1 MAWITSTF
9 ARTAQHF
16 SSPRRRTRSRSITK
30 SNRATAA
37 TSSCRPCSR
46 NQCMTATLKAA
57 ASAEKSLSP
66 NSRLLQK
73 MRTRVVP
80 NTAREHSVSDRS
92 HRLACVMRTPS
103 VRSLALLGMTAW
115 FAWLLLPKPPLLDG
129 ISFSQ
134 CVRDRNRK
142 LLRVTLSAD
151 QKFRIW
157 TQLEEISP
165 DLIDATLRYE
175 DKYYAHH
182 PGVNPIALARGAVD
196 LLRFH
201 RATTGGSTITMQLA
215 RLRFR
220 VHTRTISGKL
230 EQIMRALELERHY
243 SKNQILEAYLNLAP
257 YGRNL
262 EGIGAA
268 SEVYFDKPAWKLSR
282 PEAIALSVIPQ
293 SPSRRALHID
303 RDNQLVNFAQSSWY
317 DRAGVDTDAEFSVR
331 EFRPRMQTE
340 RKFLAPHFVQEV
352 LETSHGRDQII
363 TTLDL
368 EKQRAI
374 ERRVTDYVANNR
386 NRGIE
391 NAAVFLVDIR
401 TMDVLAQVGSA
412 DFYKADIDGQVDGT
426 RSSRSP
432 GSTLKPFVYAL
443 ALEQG
448 LIHPLSILAD
458 APRSF
463 GEYNPENFDREFLGP
478 IRACD
483 ALARSRNVPA
493 VELASHLAH
502 PTLYQFLS
510 TAEVRL
516 PKAESF
522 YGLALPL
529 GGAEV
534 SLQDLVRLY
543 AALANNGELRP
554 LRRIVNDPIVKTRRL
569 LSPEAAFLTLEMLG
583 NVPRPEMNCTDGT
596 HSRPVYWKTGTS
608 HGFRDAWS
616 VAVFD
621 HYVLGVWV
629 GNFDGRPNPAFVGRT
644 SAAPLLFQIIDSLRA
659 TWPEPV
665 TPHLPPPGANLKRVE
680 FCALS
685 GDLPNA
691 FCTQRVEGWFIPG
704 VSPIKTCHVHREVL
718 VDVASGLR
726 VPIDDGTHQLRR
738 KVYEFWPTEF
748 LTLFEQAGVPRRV
761 PPPFLPNNGNEV
773 AGRAGQKPVIVSPSS
788 KEIVLASAK
797 TVPLRA
803 KTDCGVREIF
813 WFAGKQFVGKA
824 APNQVIEWN
833 AAAGDYEITALDDH
847 GRAAS
852 HSVTVR

>member
-1 MAWITSTF
+1 MK
-9 ARTAQHF
+9 
-16 SSPRRRTRSRSITK
+16 TRVIPIPQSRERDLSK
-30 SNRATAA
+30 ALV
-37 TSSCRPCSR
+37 SR
-46 NQCMTATLKAA
+46 Y
-57 ASAEKSLSP
+57 LSP
-66 NSRLLQK
+66 VIR
-73 MRTRVVP
+73 
-80 NTAREHSVSDRS
+80 A
-92 HRLACVMRTPS
+92 PS
-103 VRSLALLGMTAW
+103 VRSFALLGMTAW

-134 CVRDRNRK
+134 CVRARNGK

-157 TQLEEISP
+157 TPLEDISA

-182 PGVNPIALARGAVD
+182 PGVNPLALARCALD

-201 RATTGGSTITMQLA
+201 RVTAGGSTITMQLA
-215 RLRFR
+215 RLRFHL
-220 VHTRTISGKL
+220 HTRNISGKL
-230 EQIMRALELERHY
+230 EQIIRSVELERHY
-243 SKNQILEAYLNLAP
+243 SKNEILEAYLNLAP
-257 YGRNL
+257 YGRNI
-262 EGIGAA
+262 EGAGAA
-268 SEVYFDKPAWKLSR
+268 SQIYFDKPASELSR
-282 PEAIALSVIPQ
+282 PEAVALSVIPQ
-293 SPSRRALHID
+293 SPTRRALHID
-303 RDNQLVNFAQSSWY
+303 RDNHSINLAQSNWY
-317 DRAGVDTDAEFSVR
+317 DRAKIDSNAEFSMR
-331 EFRPRMQTE
+331 NFQPRLQTE
-340 RKFLAPHFVQEV
+340 HKFFAPHFVQHV
-352 LETSHGRDQII
+352 LESSHGRDQII
-363 TTLDL
+363 TTLDF

-374 ERRVTDYVANNR
+374 ERRVTGYIASNR

-391 NAAVFLVDIR
+391 NAAVLLIDTR

-412 DFYKADIDGQVDGT
+412 DFNNAAINGQVDGT
-426 RSSRSP
+426 RSPRSP

-493 VELASHLAH
+493 VELASHVAH
-502 PTLYQFLS
+502 PTLYQFLN
-510 TAEVRL
+510 TADVHL
-516 PKAESF
+516 PKPESF

-543 AALANNGELRP
+543 AALVNNGQLRL
-554 LRRIVNDPIVKTRRL
+554 LRRIENDPVAKSRRI

-583 NVPRPEMNCTDGT
+583 NVPRPEMNCADGA
-596 HSRPVYWKTGTS
+596 HSTPVYWKTGTS

-616 VAVFD
+616 IAVFD

-629 GNFDGRPNPAFVGRT
+629 GNFDGRANPAFVGRT
-644 SAAPLLFQIIDSLRA
+644 AAAPLLFQIIDSLRA
-659 TWPEPV
+659 AWPEPSV
-665 TPHLPPPGANLKRVE
+665 PHLPPPGSNLKRVE

-691 FCTQRVEGWFIPG
+691 FCTQHVEGWFIPG
-704 VSPIKTCHVHREVL
+704 MSPIKTCDVHREIL
-718 VDVASGLR
+718 VDRASGLR
-726 VPIDDGTHQLRR
+726 IPMDDGTRELKHE
-738 KVYEFWPTEF
+738 VYEFWPGEF
-748 LTLFEQAGVPRRV
+748 LTLFQQAGVPRKI
-761 PPPFLPNNGNEV
+761 PPPFLPNNGSEL
-773 AGRAGQKPVIVSPSS
+773 ASRSGQKPVIVSPSK
-788 KEIVLASAK
+788 KEIVLPSTK
-797 TVPLRA
+797 RIPLRA
-803 KTDCGVREIF
+803 KAEGDVREIF

-824 APNQVIEWN
+824 APNQVVEWT
-833 AAAGDYEITALDDH
+833 ATAGDYEITALDDH
-847 GRAAS
+847 GRADS

>member
-1 MAWITSTF
+1 MSAWPETSGE
-9 ARTAQHF
+9 RTRPRVLPLAASPAA
-16 SSPRRRTRSRSITK
+16 SSLPVDSERSGVRRGRRTRHASR
-30 SNRATAA
+30 
-37 TSSCRPCSR
+37 
-46 NQCMTATLKAA
+46 
-57 ASAEKSLSP
+57 
-66 NSRLLQK
+66 
-73 MRTRVVP
+73 
-80 NTAREHSVSDRS
+80 
-92 HRLACVMRTPS
+92 
-103 VRSLALLGMTAW
+103 VRSPAIRNLRGALRSGIVFCAVIAAVWLA
-115 FAWLLLPKPPLLDG
+115 LPKPPLLDG

-134 CVRDRNRK
+134 CVRDRNGK
-142 LLRVTLSAD
+142 LLRVTLSTD

-157 TQLEEISP
+157 TPLEEISP

-175 DKYYAHH
+175 DKYYARH
-182 PGVNPIALARGAVD
+182 PGVNPIALARGATE

-215 RLRFR
+215 RLRF
-220 VHTRTISGKL
+220 HLQTRTISRKL
-230 EQIMRALELERHY
+230 GQITRALELERHY
-243 SKNQILEAYLNLAP
+243 SKSQILEAYLNLAP

-262 EGIGAA
+262 EGVGAA
-268 SEVYFDKPAWKLSR
+268 SEIYFDKPASKLSR

-293 SPSRRALHID
+293 SPSRRALHAD
-303 RDNQLVNFAQSSWY
+303 RDNHSVNVAQSAWY
-317 DRAGVDTDAEFSVR
+317 DRAKEGRLLEFSMR
-331 EFRPRMQTE
+331 EFRPRMQTG
-340 RKFLAPHFVQEV
+340 RKFIAPHFVQEV
-352 LETSHGRDQII
+352 LEMVGSARCADRTPQRGVPTNIV

-368 EKQRAI
+368 EKQQAI

-391 NAAVFLVDIR
+391 NTAVFLVDTR
-401 TMDVLAQVGSA
+401 TMDVVAQIGSA
-412 DFYKADIDGQVDGT
+412 DFHKADINGQVDGT
-426 RSSRSP
+426 RSPRSP

-478 IRACD
+478 IRAYD

-510 TAEVRL
+510 TADVRL

-554 LRRIVNDPIVKTRRL
+554 LRFTARDRIAKPKRI

-583 NVPRPEMNCTDGT
+583 NVPRPEMNCADGG
-596 HSRPVYWKTGTS
+596 HSARVYWKTGTS

-616 VAVFD
+616 IAVFD

-629 GNFDGRPNPAFVGRT
+629 GNFDGRAKPAFVGRT
-644 SAAPLLFQIIDSLRA
+644 AAGPLLFQIIDSLRA
-659 TWPEPV
+659 AWPEP
-665 TPHLPPPGANLKRVE
+665 TAPHQPPPGANLKRVE

-685 GDLPNA
+685 GGLPNQ
-691 FCTQRVEGWFIPG
+691 FCTQHVEGWFIPG
-704 VSPIKTCHVHREVL
+704 VSPIKTCDVHREVL
-718 VDVASGLR
+718 VDVGTGLR
-726 VPIDDGTHQLRR
+726 VPIDDGTRQLKRE
-738 KVYEFWPTEF
+738 VYEFWPGDF
-748 LTLFEQAGVPRRV
+748 LTLFEQAGIPRRV
-761 PPPFLPNNGNEV
+761 PPPFLPD
-773 AGRAGQKPVIVSPSS
+773 AGSELASRVGQKPIIVSPNS
-788 KEIVLASAK
+788 KEILLVSKK
-797 TVPLRA
+797 TIPLRA
-803 KTDCGVREIF
+803 KAEADVRQIF

-824 APNQVIEWN
+824 APNQVVEWR
-833 AAAGDYEITALDDH
+833 AAVGDYEVTALDDH
-847 GRAAS
+847 GRAGS
-852 HSVTVR
+852 HSVVVR